1 MPDITVE
8 ELLKKYEQKAFMK
21 SNNSD
26 YLFIFNYKKLEPTT
40 DMKIREIMIRD
51 NSIINVYDINS
62 LLGS

>member
-1 MPDITVE
+1 
-8 ELLKKYEQKAFMK
+8 MK
-21 SNNSD
+21 NNNSD